1 VRATIVSSGGGVS
14 SPDSHHACPAAA
26 RARLGRSRN
35 RSHSN
40 AMIALSFLCVLAPAL
55 GASPAEPLAS
65 PAAAAPLFDRYGDFQ
80 KNFKSAQQVGAYE
93 EMTKL
98 VRANQDE
105 AIRHVMELANVM
117 AVKNSDELEAE
128 FQALARVWK
137 DVFKTEFVNKSYR
150 YHSEL
155 AFDRARRDERF
166 KLERRYYE
174 LVRQYQEN
182 LGGPKEGAKFE
193 MLAVEYAGMSNRFS
207 ELGDM
212 YYAAQAAAMSA
223 VNVDESNR
231 GKEADLRRAC
241 EMWGKAVEYFERI
254 ELNHTY
260 YQTCKVRYDGLK
272 ALGHGP
278 APAPDPNAPPAVDPA
293 AAAPAAAVVA
303 TTSFEAL
310 KSLEDIYRPVYTADD
325 TYVLWPIVNLG
336 AKGSSGNF
344 NSLGDK
350 GPSVVRSEPSKI
362 AVDVNRDGTPEKV
375 VGLTGNFTTVDLDI
389 GSGDDQRKWAFVF
402 KTGIQDDRFQ
412 GLQTN
417 LQPDD
422 LQLRFY
428 VMNAASVL
436 ATINAI
442 PVRVL
447 DDNMDGVYGSAPLTY
462 FYAGLSDNIAQPD
475 YDTVVVGASKRA
487 RPWSK
492 YLEVGGA
499 WYEVQA
505 QKSGNAIEAKPVALE
520 TAPVKI
526 DFKGPVQPTFLI
538 LKGTGPLDGCYFDIV
553 SEAKKPVA
561 LPIGTYEL
569 FCGELRVG
577 KKAQTAKC
585 LILPGGDTRR
595 WNVTKGAET
604 LVTLGA
610 PFSFDFTA
618 EAGEESVTVKGK
630 TVAVFGSGK
639 ERYER
644 FWNCVPRPEVSW
656 RKSGAKKGGK
666 PEKMDIVMDLLER
679 KEDGAYRFSEAD
691 TWRPIDTAFEIKKGE
706 AVEVQLVEKKHKLFG
721 EVESP
726 WK

>member
-1 VRATIVSSGGGVS
+1 
-14 SPDSHHACPAAA
+14 
-26 RARLGRSRN
+26 
-35 RSHSN
+35 
-40 AMIALSFLCVLAPAL
+40 MIALTILCVLAPVL
-55 GASPAEPLAS
+55 GASPAEPLAGL
-65 PAAAAPLFDRYGDFQ
+65 APRFDRYADFQ

-98 VRANQDE
+98 VRGNQDE

-117 AVKNSDELEAE
+117 AVKNSDELESE

-137 DVFKTEFVNKSYR
+137 DVFKTDFVNRSYR

-166 KLERRYYE
+166 KLERRYWE
-174 LVRQYQEN
+174 LVKQYTEN
-182 LGGPKEGAKFE
+182 LNGPKEGAKYE
-193 MLAVEYAGMSNRFS
+193 MLAVEYAGMSQRFA

-212 YYAAQAAAMSA
+212 YYAAQSAAMSA
-223 VNVDESNR
+223 VNLDDTNR
-231 GKEADLRRAC
+231 GKDADLRRAC
-241 EMWGKAVEYFERI
+241 EMWGKAVEYFEKV
-254 ELNHTY
+254 ELNHNY
-260 YQTCKVRYDGLK
+260 YQTCKIRYDGLA

-278 APAPDPNAPPAVDPA
+278 APATDPNAPPAVDPA
-293 AAAPAAAVVA
+293 AAPAAAPVVVA
-303 TTSFEAL
+303 TAFEAL
-310 KSLEDIYRPVYTADD
+310 KSVDEVYRPVYTADD

-344 NSLGDK
+344 TSLGEK
-350 GPSVVRSEPSKI
+350 GPSVIRSEPSKV
-362 AVDVNRDGTPEKV
+362 AVDTNRDGTPEKTL
-375 VGLTGNFTTVDLDI
+375 GLTGNFTTVDLDL
-389 GSGDDQRKWAFVF
+389 GSGDEARKWAFVF

-428 VMNAASVL
+428 VMNAASVIT
-436 ATINAI
+436 TINAV

-462 FYAGLSDNIAQPD
+462 YYPGLSDGIAQPD

-492 YLEVGGA
+492 YLEIGGA
-499 WYEVQA
+499 WYEVTPKQ
-505 QKSGNAIEAKPVALE
+505 SGNTIEAKPVALE
-520 TAPVKI
+520 TAMVKI

-538 LKGTGPLDGCYFDIV
+538 LKGTGPLDGCYFDVV
-553 SEAKKPVA
+553 SETKKPVA

-569 FCGELRVG
+569 FVGELRTG

-585 LILPGGDTRR
+585 LILPGSDTRR

-610 PFSFDFTA
+610 PFSFDFA
-618 EAGEESVTVKGK
+618 VEAGEESITVKGK
-630 TVAVFGSGK
+630 SVAVFGSGK

-656 RKSGAKKGGK
+656 RKTGAKKGGK
-666 PEKMDIVMDLLER
+666 PEKIDIVMDMLER
-679 KEDGAYRFSEAD
+679 KEDGSFRFSEAD
-691 TWRPIDTAFEIKKGE
+691 TWRPIDTSFEIKKGE
-706 AVEVQLVEKKHKLFG
+706 TVEVQLVEKKHKLFG
-721 EVESP
+721 ELESP